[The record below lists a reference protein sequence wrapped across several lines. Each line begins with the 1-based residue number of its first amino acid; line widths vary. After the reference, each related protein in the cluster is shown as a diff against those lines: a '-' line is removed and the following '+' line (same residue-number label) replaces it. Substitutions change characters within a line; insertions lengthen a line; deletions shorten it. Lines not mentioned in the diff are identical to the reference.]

1 MIEIRINVETAVEA
15 RSIMAELLGTTAAA
29 PSASVTVTE
38 QAKEST
44 LETVRKQT
52 AAEKKAAKK
61 AEEEAAAAARQISS
75 GTEERVDPAVEAQD
89 KADESAETAAAKADA
104 PKLTHDD
111 VRAVLGDYVKAFGMP
126 AAQEDGPKV
135 LALIFG
141 EGKSKVSDIPDMQDA
156 LEKAVAGIK
165 EMLEK
170 NPYKR
175 EAVKVAA

>member
-29 PSASVTVTE
+29 PSAAVTVTE
-38 QAKEST
+38 TKTDSVVEQTK
-44 LETVRKQT
+44 LT
-52 AAEKKAAKK
+52 AAQKKAAKK

-75 GTEERVDPAVEAQD
+75 GAEERVDPAVEAQD
-89 KADESAETAAAKADA
+89 TADESAETAAAKADQ

-111 VRAVLGDYVKAFGMP
+111 VRGALGAYVKAFGMP

-141 EGKSKVSDIPDMQDA
+141 EGKAKVSDIPDTQEA
-156 LEKAVAGIK
+156 LGKAVTGIK

-175 EAVKVAA
+175 EAVKAA